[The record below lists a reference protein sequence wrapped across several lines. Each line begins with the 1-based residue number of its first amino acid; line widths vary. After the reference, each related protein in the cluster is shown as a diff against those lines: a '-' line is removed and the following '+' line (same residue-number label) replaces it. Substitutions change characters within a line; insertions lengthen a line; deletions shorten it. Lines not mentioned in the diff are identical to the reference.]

1 MDQDGLPLGV
11 RLNGIAPLL
20 FTDNVLFGR
29 LDSVSNNCSPGV
41 NAPPQD
47 NRVHTCAV
55 FRTTAGAKLIDQF
68 SISMELLV
76 AIRDVIQGGLL
87 SYHSRNQ

>member
-1 MDQDGLPLGV
+1 MVLPLGV
-11 RLNGIAPLL
+11 LLNGIAPLL

-29 LDSVSNNCSPGV
+29 LDSVSNNRLPGV

-47 NRVHTCAV
+47 NRVHTRAV
-55 FRTTAGAKLIDQF
+55 FRTTADAKLIGQF
-68 SISMELLV
+68 SSPMEMLV